1 MIAMEALIDLEHV
14 HVHHGDF
21 EVLSDV
27 NVSFSTGDTTFI
39 IGPSGSG
46 KSTLLKVAAGLIPPD
61 SGEALVGN
69 KSWMRMS
76 DQELREFRLYA
87 AFVFQDSA
95 LWANMT
101 IMQNMLLPLQH
112 HFPRIAVEFHRKKVM
127 AALEKVGYRERT
139 DLRPA
144 ELSSG
149 EQKLVSFA
157 RALVLDPMLLFL
169 DSPLSL
175 VDGGNATR
183 LVELCTEFRKQHKS
197 QIIVT
202 NKVEFCLQLADRVC
216 VMEKGKVI
224 RNGTIWEVAADW
236 PACMGR
242 PSAAQRAI
250 LEKRKAGE
258 IGGAG

>member
-1 MIAMEALIDLEHV
+1 MEALIDLHNV
-14 HVHHGDF
+14 SVRHGEF
-21 EVLSDV
+21 EVLHDV
-27 NVSFSTGDTTFI
+27 SISFPTGDTTFI
-39 IGPSGSG
+39 IGPSGCG

-76 DQELREFRLYA
+76 DQELREFRIYA
-87 AFVFQDSA
+87 SYVFQDAA
-95 LWANMT
+95 LWANMS
-101 IMQNMLLPLQH
+101 IMQNLLLPLQH
-112 HFPRIAVEFHRKKVM
+112 HFPRMSVEFLKKRVA
-127 AALEKVGYRERT
+127 AALTKVGYTERT

-183 LVELCTEFRKQHKS
+183 LVELCAEFKRQHKS
-197 QIIVT
+197 MIIVT
-202 NKVEFCLQLADRVC
+202 NKVEFCFSLADRIC
-216 VMEKGKVI
+216 IMEKGRI
-224 RNGTIWEVAADW
+224 IADGTLDEVLSGW
-236 PACMGR
+236 PEAVMGR
-242 PSAAQRAI
+242 LSSGQRAI
-250 LEKRKAGE
+250 LEKRKAQAT
-258 IGGAG
+258 GGKG